1 MDEERLEGAV
11 RAVRRICEGVVNQGG
26 SWSADAVTLAKAL
39 SAITRNVDRVEMYP
53 ERVRE
58 YPKEAPCRTE

>member
-11 RAVRRICEGVVNQGG
+11 RAVRRICEGVVNHGDN
-26 SWSADAVTLAKAL
+26 WSADAVTLAKAL

-53 ERVRE
+53 
-58 YPKEAPCRTE
+58 KEAPCRTE